1 MPAKPKLLQLLP
13 CSPAS
18 TAASLAPRDEYSFSS
33 NSLILPEICFP
44 KTAQNWKGGEEKTA
58 CSTRLRILSGRGSVG
73 LGDFF
78 HPILFPC
85 SDGRSRRK
93 MLLYVHIVCWAAY
106 YYFSG
111 LEPGEGRSD
120 VSREKERD
128 RRRRHLGPES
138 KPVDR
143 QFGRKSGVEIKAE
156 GEKRKATIK
165 TRGFAM

>member
-93 MLLYVHIVCWAAY
+93 MLLYVHILFVEQLTTTLA
-106 YYFSG
+106 G
-111 LEPGEGRSD
+111 LSRVRDGRMFLGRKREIVEEDILGRNQNLSTD
-120 VSREKERD
+120 SSEENQELKSKLRGRREK
-128 RRRRHLGPES
+128 
-138 KPVDR
+138 
-143 QFGRKSGVEIKAE
+143 QQ
-156 GEKRKATIK
+156 
-165 TRGFAM
+165 

>member
-18 TAASLAPRDEYSFSS
+18 TAASLAPRDEYSFGS

-93 MLLYVHIVCWAAY
+93 MLLYVHILFVEQLTTTLA
-106 YYFSG
+106 G
-111 LEPGEGRSD
+111 LSRLRDGRIF
-120 VSREKERD
+120 
-128 RRRRHLGPES
+128 L
-138 KPVDR
+138 
-143 QFGRKSGVEIKAE
+143 GRKREIVEEDILGRNQNLSTDSSE
-156 GEKRKATIK
+156 ENQE
-165 TRGFAM
+165 